1 MEYQFSF
8 RQFSQK
14 FTHAVITN
22 HGVWDMRE
30 GIIIKLVDRTGKVGW
45 GEISPIA
52 WFGSETLEQA
62 REFCSQLPEII
73 TPEMILDIPAH
84 LPACQFAFES
94 ARENF
99 SNSMPVFKNQHLR
112 DKSLTSKKMKY
123 SALLPRGEA
132 AVQGW
137 KNLWQKGYETFKL
150 KIAVDNITQELEILH
165 LLVRQLPESAKI
177 RLDANGGLNYQQAK
191 LWLEVCDQFS
201 QKIEFIEQPLGI
213 DRLEEMLELSQVYLT
228 EIALDESVATWQKLE
243 SCYQMGWRGVFVVKP
258 AILGSPSRLRGFCQ
272 NHTIDLV
279 FSSVFETPIGRE
291 AALQL
296 AGELSHGISNLSGN
310 CRSLG
315 FGIDHYFALQSTNWP
330 EVLWNPIY

>member
-1 MEYQFSF
+1 
-8 RQFSQK
+8 
-14 FTHAVITN
+14 
-22 HGVWDMRE
+22 
-30 GIIIKLVDRTGKVGW
+30 
-45 GEISPIA
+45 
-52 WFGSETLEQA
+52 
-62 REFCSQLPEII
+62 
-73 TPEMILDIPAH
+73 MILDIPAH

-112 DKSLTSKKMKY
+112 DKSLTSKNMKY

-150 KIAVDNITQELEILH
+150 KIAVDDITQELEILH

-291 AALQL
+291 AALKL